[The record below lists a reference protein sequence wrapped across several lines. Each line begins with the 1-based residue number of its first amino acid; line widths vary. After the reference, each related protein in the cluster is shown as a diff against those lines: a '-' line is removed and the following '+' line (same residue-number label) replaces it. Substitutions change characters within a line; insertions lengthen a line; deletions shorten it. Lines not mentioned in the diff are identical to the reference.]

1 MYVEFEVVMWA
12 NTFLCTF
19 CIALFLV
26 SLQLDELQHSDE
38 QTWLQ
43 WASLFSFLIRMK
55 DCNINISVSS
65 LMFWKYI
72 NSCVYQML
80 FFSLIYLR
88 V

>member
-12 NTFLCTF
+12 NTFQCAF

-26 SLQLDELQHSDE
+26 SLQLDELQHSDD

-43 WASLFSFLIRMK
+43 WASLVSFLIRMK

-65 LMFWKYI
+65 LIFWEYI
-72 NSCVYQML
+72 DSCVYQML